1 MNDFE
6 KTENISKIE
15 TDLETEIKKYINENF
30 DKVTMTDL
38 AKHFNFSVIYF
49 GKIFKKTFNETFT
62 SYVVKVR
69 MQKAYDLI
77 VETNLPIKD
86 IIEKVGYSDKKN
98 FYKQFKIF
106 ANTTPKQLRTH
117 SN

>member
-1 MNDFE
+1 MNNSE
-6 KTENISKIE
+6 KTAIVSKSGADIE
-15 TDLETEIKKYINENF
+15 FAIKKYIEENIA
-30 DKVTMTDL
+30 KVTMTDL
-38 AKHFNFSVIYF
+38 AKHFNFSAIYF
-49 GKIFKKTFNETFT
+49 GKIFKRTFNETFS
-62 SYVVKVR
+62 SYIVKAR

-98 FYKQFKIF
+98 FYKQFRRF
-106 ANTTPKQLRTH
+106 ANTTPKQLRTR